1 MIRVFSLLLIYQLVG
16 ELIVRAFALPIPG
29 PVIGMALLFLTLLA
43 RGRVG
48 EELRNGT
55 SALLQH
61 LSLLFIPAGAGVML
75 HLQRIESEWLP
86 ITVALVVST
95 FAGMAVTAF
104 VLRAMTHG
112 AAKDIAT
119 DARKEQP

>member
-1 MIRVFSLLLIYQLVG
+1 MINVLAILLLYQLVG

-48 EELRNGT
+48 EELRNGA

-86 ITVALVVST
+86 ITVALIVST
-95 FAGMAVTAF
+95 FAGMAVTGL
-104 VLRAMTHG
+104 VLRAMTRR
-112 AAKDIAT
+112 AAGNLTHEAERDEA
-119 DARKEQP
+119 